1 MSHHFPTASF
11 KVICR
16 YCFRNS
22 HNICY
27 KQCPDCYKAGG
38 GTNYT
43 DW

>member
-1 MSHHFPTASF
+1 MSGHFPSASF

-38 GTNYT
+38 GMNYT